1 MKAFLLRVVPFLA
14 IHAVALAAL
23 GHFYAEHWRGDDQYL
38 AAWGDKY
45 ERLVS
50 TRPPRILLA
59 GGSSVAFGFDSPAI
73 EQALARPV
81 VNVGLHAA
89 VGREMVLRE
98 IEETVGPGDVV
109 VLSFE
114 YVQLFHP
121 FVGDEIFEL
130 LVQNP
135 EAVRFLEAGSTR
147 ELLDNGLPFL
157 ARLPKA
163 LVAWLRNQPHPKPP
177 SYYSRSA
184 FNAWGDAVA
193 HHGRSL
199 GRPLV
204 GDLSLRGYTADGLRR
219 GMRRL
224 DRFADHCRAKGATV
238 TLFFPAIPADELDSL
253 RRAFT
258 EIEAAI
264 RAGTHLEI
272 LNSPLEMGYPRD
284 LFFHTTYHLTKAGSA
299 RRTALLVERLRP
311 IVAPEDRVR

>member
-1 MKAFLLRVVPFLA
+1 MKKFLLRVVPFLVL
-14 IHAVALAAL
+14 HAAALAAL

-45 ERLVS
+45 ERLLATS
-50 TRPPRILLA
+50 SPRILLA

-73 EQALARPV
+73 EQAFARPV
-81 VNVGLHAA
+81 VNLGLHAA

-98 IEETVGPGDVV
+98 IEETVGAGDVV

-114 YVQLFHP
+114 YVQLYHP

-163 LVAWLRNQPHPKPP
+163 FVAWLRGQPHPKPP

-224 DRFADHCRAKGATV
+224 DRFADRCRASGATV
-238 TLFFPAIPADELDSL
+238 ALFFPAIPADELDSL
-253 RRAFT
+253 RRAFA

-284 LFFHTTYHLTKAGSA
+284 VFFHTTYHLTKAGAA